1 MKRITLLLCLCLMAT
16 VTFGQAKKPRIM
28 VVPSDSWCHQNGF
41 MQTFDNQGVTEYIP
55 DYRKA
60 LVENSELLPVISEIN
75 GLMAD
80 RGFPLDDLQQTMAS
94 INRQQAEIAAVTNKA
109 GDASVRTNDLMELRQ
124 RARCDIMLE
133 LTWTVNRL
141 GPKRSITY
149 TLRGLDA
156 YTNNEVASVSG
167 TGEPMSDLNV
177 PTPQMLKAAVNDN
190 MNLFCERLEN
200 HFNDMFENGRAI
212 AININVFDNDMD
224 IDLETEYDGCE
235 LREIIEDWM
244 YEHTKS
250 GRYNLVDDSELYM
263 QFDDVRIELYDER
276 GRPIAANNFARDLV
290 RFLKGEPY
298 NIELIKVMNQGLG
311 QATIIIGNK

>member
-60 LVENSELLPVISEIN
+60 LVESSELLPVISEIN

-94 INRQQAEIAAVTNKA
+94 INRQQAELAAVTNKA

-224 IDLETEYDGCE
+224 IDLETEYDGYE

-263 QFDDVRIELYDER
+263 QFNDVRIELYDER

-290 RFLKGEPY
+290 RFLKAEPY

>member
-16 VTFGQAKKPRIM
+16 VAFGQAKKPRIM

-60 LVENSELLPVISEIN
+60 IVESSELLPVISEIN

-94 INRQQAEIAAVTNKA
+94 INRQQAELAAVTNKA

-156 YTNNEVASVSG
+156 YTNNEVASVNG

-212 AININVFDNDMD
+212 AINVNVFDNDMD
-224 IDLETEYDGCE
+224 IDLETEYDGYE

-290 RFLKGEPY
+290 RFLKAEPY

-311 QATIIIGNK
+311 QATIIIGDK